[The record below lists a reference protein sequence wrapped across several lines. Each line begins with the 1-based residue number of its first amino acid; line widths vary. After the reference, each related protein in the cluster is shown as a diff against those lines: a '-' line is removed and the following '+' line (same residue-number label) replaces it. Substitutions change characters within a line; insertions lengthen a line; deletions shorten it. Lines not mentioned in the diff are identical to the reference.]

1 MNNPQWIKLRNKEKS
16 LTKWTNLRNNPESMM
31 LSMKASNKK
40 SKELLKKPT
49 EEWLKF
55 ILEKL
60 NKLILL
66 SKKLKKLK
74 MIAKRN
80 KIG

>member
-1 MNNPQWIKLRNKEKS
+1 
-16 LTKWTNLRNNPESMM
+16 M